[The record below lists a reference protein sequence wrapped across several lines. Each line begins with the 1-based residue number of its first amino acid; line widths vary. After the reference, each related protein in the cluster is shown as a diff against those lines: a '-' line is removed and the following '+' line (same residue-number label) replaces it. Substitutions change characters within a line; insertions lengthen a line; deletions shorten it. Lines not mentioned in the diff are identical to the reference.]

1 MPELRFQRQSARGHV
16 TGMAT
21 PLWALNIARVKQ
33 LRSWSLKQAVGKI
46 YSWDS
51 PYCFPSL
58 ILFRYATSDLIAT
71 PLRLWAAAA
80 APLVRWVA
88 GLLGRWAAGLFSLV

>member
-1 MPELRFQRQSARGHV
+1 MPQLSFRRQSARGHV

-21 PLWALNIARVKQ
+21 PLWALNVAGVTQ
-33 LRSWSLKQAVGKI
+33 LRSWSLKQAVRK
-46 YSWDS
+46 SSRDS

-58 ILFRYATSDLIAT
+58 ILLRYATTDLIAT

-88 GLLGRWAAGLFSLV
+88 GLFGRWAAGLFSLV